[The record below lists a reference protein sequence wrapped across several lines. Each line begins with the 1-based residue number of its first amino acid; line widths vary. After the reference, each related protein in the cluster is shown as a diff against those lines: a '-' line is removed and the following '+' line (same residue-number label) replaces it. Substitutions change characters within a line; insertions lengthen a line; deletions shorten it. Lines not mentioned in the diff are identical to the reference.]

1 MIKYKTRS
9 DITSTMS
16 LQIRKAQKEME
27 ESSNYKQFFAAM
39 KEIVPT
45 VEVIVDSESIKKLEG
60 TGRYNGNDEATPL
73 VLFNVLRG
81 YFWKG
86 ISNAFRDAL
95 NDDMAKE
102 AAADAIKR
110 VTVTFVQNDEQ
121 KGYGW
126 DLAKA
131 QDKDWTLKV
140 IKNWK
145 GLVFDTEFNTY
156 PNAPEIKD
164 QLLKSL

>member
-1 MIKYKTRS
+1 
-9 DITSTMS
+9 MS

-27 ESSNYKQFFAAM
+27 ESSNYKQFFTAM
-39 KEIVPT
+39 KDIVPT
-45 VEVIVDSESIKKLEG
+45 VEVIVDSESIKKLDG
-60 TGRYNGNDEATPL
+60 TGRYNGNDESVPL

-110 VTVTFVQNDEQ
+110 VTVTFVQHDEQ

-126 DLAKA
+126 ELAKT

>member
-1 MIKYKTRS
+1 
-9 DITSTMS
+9 MS

-27 ESSNYKQFFAAM
+27 ESSNYKQFFTDM
-39 KEIVPT
+39 KGIVPT
-45 VEVIVDSESIKKLEG
+45 VEVIVDSASIQKLEG
-60 TGRYNGNDEATPL
+60 TGRYSGKDESVPL

-86 ISNAFRDAL
+86 ISNAFREAL

-102 AAADAIKR
+102 AAADTIKR
-110 VTVTFVQNDEQ
+110 LTVIFAQNDDQ

-126 DLAKA
+126 ELAKTE
-131 QDKDWTLKV
+131 DKDWTLKV

-145 GLVFDTEFNTY
+145 GIVFDTEFNTY